1 MHLAPRATPIAL
13 AGLALLFSLAT
24 PFATAPAAAVP
35 VPPFLRL
42 TGAAPGDRFGSAVSA
57 AGDVNGDGFSDIV
70 VGSEWSDADAPN
82 AGRVTVTFGG
92 PLADEVPDL
101 TLQVPIV
108 QSRSLTGFA
117 VAIPGDLN
125 GDGWTDIAVGSPVS
139 QFMGRVFL
147 YWGGP
152 SLDATSDRTLGGL
165 RSLEFFGAALAGV
178 GDANGDGFVDLWVG
192 APRFVAVNSTA
203 SRVGRGYLFYGG
215 PAADGIVDVL
225 FEARPIGGIIDE
237 LRFGTSV
244 APAGDVNRD
253 GFDDILVGQPADGVF
268 NTGRAY
274 IYHGGI
280 PVHRA
285 PDRAFLPPAY
295 RFRAGTSVARAGDF
309 NADGAD
315 DFLVG
320 APDSGEDGEI
330 TSGRAYLYYG
340 GQELLDAAMVD
351 VEFAGPGGYD
361 AFGAAVAGGVDVS
374 GDGYPDLLVG
384 APQADGENGIRA
396 GRVYVYYG
404 GPGADAEAD
413 VLLEG
418 PAPDGTLGTSISL
431 GDVNG
436 DGVAD
441 AIVGAAGLQGSRTD
455 PGHVFVYD
463 LVVPLPARA
472 FAHDEH
478 RTISLN
484 EEGAPVCI
492 RVEPLDRAFEIRDLD
507 LASIRLRSFDGNG
520 EAIQPA
526 ATKRIVESDSDRN
539 GVAEIGVCFT
549 RADLRRLFAAVRGR
563 RRVVA
568 ALEGRL
574 VTGRRVA
581 GEAALTV
588 VGTGA
593 APDRAASVAPN
604 PMNPEAVL
612 SFTLRAPGRVDAR
625 LFDASGRLVRTVAPG
640 IFLPEGRH
648 RLQIDGRDDRG
659 GALPSGVYFY
669 RLRTADGETRGRAV
683 VAK

>member
-1 MHLAPRATPIAL
+1 MHPAPRATPIVAACLTLLFAL
-13 AGLALLFSLAT
+13 AAT
-24 PFATAPAAAVP
+24 ATTAPAAP
-35 VPPFLRL
+35 VPEPLLRL
-42 TGAAPGDRFGSAVSA
+42 AGAAPGDRFGTAVSA
-57 AGDVNGDGFSDIV
+57 AGDVNGDGFADIV
-70 VGSEWSDADAPN
+70 AGSEWSDADAPN
-82 AGRVTVTFGG
+82 GGRAYVFFGG
-92 PLADEVPDL
+92 SGADEIADL
-101 TLQVPIV
+101 TLQVPIL
-108 QSRSLTGFA
+108 QSRSLTGYS
-117 VAIPGDLN
+117 VAIPGDMN
-125 GDGWTDIAVGSPVS
+125 GDGWPDIAVGSPVS

-152 SLDATSDRTLGGL
+152 SLDAKSDRTLGGL

-192 APRFVAVNSTA
+192 APRFVAVNSQA
-203 SRVGRGYLFYGG
+203 DRVGRGYLFYGG
-215 PAADGIVDVL
+215 PTADGIVDVL
-225 FEARPIGGIIDE
+225 FEARPIGGIVDQ
-237 LRFGTSV
+237 LQFGTSV

-253 GFDDILVGQPADGVF
+253 GFDDFLVGQPADGAI

-274 IYHGGI
+274 LYHGGI

-285 PDRAFLPPAY
+285 PDRAFLPPAS
-295 RFRAGTSVARAGDF
+295 RFRAGTSVSPAGDF
-309 NADGAD
+309 DADGFA

-320 APDSGEDGEI
+320 APDSGEDGDLAA
-330 TSGRAYLYYG
+330 GRAYVYFG
-340 GQELLDAAMVD
+340 GQELPDAAAVD
-351 VEFAGPGGYD
+351 VELVGEDAHD
-361 AFGAAVAGGVDVS
+361 AFGAAVAGGADVS

-384 APQADGENGIRA
+384 APQAEGANGVNA
-396 GRVYVYYG
+396 GKVYVYYG
-404 GPGADAEAD
+404 GPGADAKAD
-413 VLLEG
+413 VVLEG

-441 AIVGAAGLQGSRTD
+441 AVIGAAGLQGSPTD

-463 LVVPLPARA
+463 LVTALPARA

-478 RTISLN
+478 RTIPLH
-484 EEGAPVCI
+484 EEGAPVCL
-492 RVEPLDRAFEIRDLD
+492 RVEPLDGAFAIRDLD
-507 LASIRLRSFDGNG
+507 LASIRLRSPDGRG
-520 EAIQPA
+520 EAIQPVSRKQA
-526 ATKRIVESDSDRN
+526 VESDSDRN

-588 VGTGA
+588 VGTGP
-593 APDRAASVAPN
+593 APDRAASVDPN

-640 IFLPEGRH
+640 MFLPEGRH

-669 RLRTADGETRGRAV
+669 RLRTADGETRGRVV

>member
-1 MHLAPRATPIAL
+1 MHHAPRTLSIAATSLSLLLAL
-13 AGLALLFSLAT
+13 AARMA
-24 PFATAPAAAVP
+24 FAWAPPAPA
-35 VPPFLRL
+35 PFLRL
-42 TGAAPGDRFGSAVSA
+42 TGAAPGDRFGVAVSA
-57 AGDVNGDGFSDIV
+57 VGDVNGDGFSDIV
-70 VGSEWSDADAPN
+70 VGAEWSDADAPN
-82 AGRVTVTFGG
+82 AGRATVYFGG
-92 PLADEVPDL
+92 PLVDEVPDL
-101 TLQVPIV
+101 TLQAPIV
-108 QSRSLTGFA
+108 QSRSLTGYA
-117 VAIPGDLN
+117 VAIVGDVN

-178 GDANGDGFVDLWVG
+178 GDANGDGFDDVWVG

-215 PAADGIVDVL
+215 PAADGVVDVL

-237 LRFGTSV
+237 LQFGTSV

-253 GFDDILVGQPADGVF
+253 GFDDILVGQPADGTIT
-268 NTGRAY
+268 TGRAY

-295 RFRAGTSVARAGDF
+295 RFRAGASVSRAGDF

-330 TSGRAYLYYG
+330 TAGRAYLYYG
-340 GQELLDAAMVD
+340 GQEPLDAAMVD

-361 AFGAAVAGGVDVS
+361 AFGAAVAGGADVS
-374 GDGYPDLLVG
+374 GDGYPDILVG
-384 APQADGENGIRA
+384 APQAEGVNGIRA

-404 GPGADAEAD
+404 GPGADAVAD
-413 VLLEG
+413 VVLEG

-455 PGHVFVYD
+455 PGHIFVFD
-463 LVVPLPARA
+463 LVAPLPARA

-478 RTISLN
+478 RTIPLQ
-484 EEGAPVCI
+484 EQGAPVCI
-492 RVEPLDRAFEIRDLD
+492 RVEALDSAFEIRDLD
-507 LASIRLRSFDGNG
+507 PASIRLRSLDGKG
-520 EAIQPA
+520 EAIHPA
-526 ATKRIVESDSDRN
+526 AAKRIVESDSDRN
-539 GVAEIGVCFT
+539 GVAEIGVCFA
-549 RADLRRLFAAVRGR
+549 RAELRRLFAAVRGR
-563 RRVVA
+563 QRVVA

-574 VTGRRVA
+574 LTGRLVA
-581 GEAALTV
+581 GEVALTV
-588 VGTGA
+588 VGTG
-593 APDRAASVAPN
+593 PSPGQAASVAPN
-604 PMNPEAVL
+604 PMNPEATL
-612 SFTLRAPGRVDAR
+612 SFTLRTPGSVDVR
-625 LFDASGRLVRTVAPG
+625 LFDANGRLVRTIAPG
-640 IFLPEGRH
+640 LMLSEGRH
-648 RLQIDGRDDRG
+648 QLRIDGRDDRG
-659 GALPSGVYFY
+659 GALRSGVYFY
-669 RLRTADGETRGRAV
+669 RIRTPDGETRGRLV